1 MGNFRMA
8 GVEIASVEIAGI
20 EMSDIEIAGLEL
32 SASQVQQILLVLSG
46 FIAFVLI
53 VLIINYL
60 TKSRGSSSGEKPGK
74 KPGKK
79 PAKKEPQYEEIFK
92 VENEIIETN
101 PYKNDPDTYFE
112 QSVLQTVTLT
122 LIVGLQEHLTKMAE
136 NPSDQHKAMKAVG
149 KYLEEK
155 SIAPIA
161 FTQWNQSAIQGI
173 AARVIL
179 NGKSRTALFGPSVAM
194 VKATAKFPSEISAQV
209 ESAHAAGQ
217 SVFVLAID
225 GLAYGVFSVSHRLVL
240 IGSGDRI

>member
-1 MGNFRMA
+1 MA
-8 GVEIASVEIAGI
+8 GVEISA
-20 EMSDIEIAGLEL
+20 IEIAGLEL
-32 SASQVQQILLVLSG
+32 TASQVQQILLVLFG

-53 VLIINYL
+53 VLLVNFL
-60 TKSRGSSSGEKPGK
+60 KKSGSSSSGK
-74 KPGKK
+74 KSGKK
-79 PAKKEPQYEEIFK
+79 SAKKEPQYEEIFE

-101 PYKNDPDTYFE
+101 PYKSDPDTYFE

-122 LIVGLQEHLTKMAE
+122 LIIGLREYLTKMAE
-136 NPSDQHKAMKAVG
+136 NPTDQHKAMKGVA
-149 KYLEEK
+149 KYLEDK
-155 SIAPIA
+155 GVAPIA

-194 VKATAKFPSEISAQV
+194 AKATAKFPNEISAQV
-209 ESAHAAGQ
+209 EIAHAAGE

>member
-8 GVEIASVEIAGI
+8 DVEI
-20 EMSDIEIAGLEL
+20 SDIEIAGLEL

-53 VLIINYL
+53 VLIVNYL
-60 TKSRGSSSGEKPGK
+60 TKSRGSSSGEKPSK
-74 KPGKK
+74 KPG
-79 PAKKEPQYEEIFK
+79 KKEPQYEEIFE

-155 SIAPIA
+155 SISPIA

>member
-1 MGNFRMA
+1 MN
-8 GVEIASVEIAGI
+8 GVEISGVEISGVEI
-20 EMSDIEIAGLEL
+20 SGVEIAGLEL
-32 SASQVQQILLVLSG
+32 TAVQVQQILLVLFG

-53 VLIINYL
+53 VLLVNFL
-60 TKSRGSSSGEKPGK
+60 TKNGSSSSGKRSEK
-74 KPGKK
+74 KPG
-79 PAKKEPQYEEIFK
+79 KKEPQYEEIFE

-112 QSVLQTVTLT
+112 QSLLQTVTLT
-122 LIVGLQEHLTKMAE
+122 LIIGLREHLSKMAE
-136 NPSDQHKAMKAVG
+136 NPSDQHKAMKGVA

-155 SIAPIA
+155 GVAPIA

-179 NGKSRTALFGPSVAM
+179 NGKSRTALFGPSLAM
-194 VKATAKFPSEISAQV
+194 AKATAKFPSEIAAQV
-209 ESAHAAGQ
+209 ESAHAAGE

>member
-1 MGNFRMA
+1 MA
-8 GVEIASVEIAGI
+8 GVEISA
-20 EMSDIEIAGLEL
+20 IEIAGLEL
-32 SASQVQQILLVLSG
+32 TASQVQQILLVLFG

-53 VLIINYL
+53 VLLANFL
-60 TKSRGSSSGEKPGK
+60 KKSGSSSSGK
-74 KPGKK
+74 KSEKK
-79 PAKKEPQYEEIFK
+79 SAKKEPQYEEIFE

-101 PYKNDPDTYFE
+101 PYKSDPDTYFE

-122 LIVGLQEHLTKMAE
+122 LIIGLREYLTKMAE
-136 NPSDQHKAMKAVG
+136 NPTDQHKAMKGVA
-149 KYLEEK
+149 KYLEDK
-155 SIAPIA
+155 GVAPIA

-194 VKATAKFPSEISAQV
+194 AKATAKFSSEISAQV
-209 ESAHAAGQ
+209 ESAHAAGEN
-217 SVFVLAID
+217 VFVLAID

>member
-1 MGNFRMA
+1 MA
-8 GVEIASVEIAGI
+8 GVEISA
-20 EMSDIEIAGLEL
+20 IEIAGLEL
-32 SASQVQQILLVLSG
+32 TASQVQQILLVLFG

-53 VLIINYL
+53 VLLANFL
-60 TKSRGSSSGEKPGK
+60 KKSGSSSSGK
-74 KPGKK
+74 KSGKK
-79 PAKKEPQYEEIFK
+79 SDKKEPQYEEIFE

-101 PYKNDPDTYFE
+101 PYKSDPDTYFE

-122 LIVGLQEHLTKMAE
+122 LIIGLREYLTKMAE
-136 NPSDQHKAMKAVG
+136 NPTDQHKAMKGVA
-149 KYLEEK
+149 KYLEDK
-155 SIAPIA
+155 GVAPIA

-194 VKATAKFPSEISAQV
+194 AKATAKFPNEISAQV
-209 ESAHAAGQ
+209 ESAHAAGE

>member
-1 MGNFRMA
+1 MNLFQFSD
-8 GVEIASVEIAGI
+8 VELAGI
-20 EMSDIEIAGLEL
+20 KLTGT
-32 SASQVQQILLVLSG
+32 QVEQIFYVILG
-46 FIAFVLI
+46 FVAFVLL
-53 VLIINYL
+53 VLIINL
-60 TKSRGSSSGEKPGK
+60 VAKKRGAEAGK
-74 KPGKK
+74 KQE
-79 PAKKEPQYEEIFK
+79 KKEPQYEEVFD

-101 PYKNDPDTYFE
+101 PYKSDPDTYFE

-122 LIVGLQEHLTKMAE
+122 LIIGLQEHLTKMAE

-149 KYLEEK
+149 KYLEDK
-155 SIAPIA
+155 SVAPIA

-194 VKATAKFPSEISAQV
+194 AKATAKFPSEISAQV

>member
-1 MGNFRMA
+1 
-8 GVEIASVEIAGI
+8 
-20 EMSDIEIAGLEL
+20 MSGIEIAGLEL
-32 SASQVQQILLVLSG
+32 TASQVQQILLVIFG
-46 FIAFVLI
+46 FIAFALI
-53 VLIINYL
+53 VLMINFF
-60 TKSRGSSSGEKPGK
+60 TKNRSSSADNKSAKKQEKEEK
-74 KPGKK
+74 KK
-79 PAKKEPQYEEIFK
+79 KKEPQYEEIFEI
-92 VENEIIETN
+92 ENEIIETN

-122 LIVGLQEHLTKMAE
+122 LIIGLQEHLTKMAE

-149 KYLEEK
+149 KYLEDK
-155 SIAPIA
+155 SVAPIA

-194 VKATAKFPSEISAQV
+194 AKATAKFPNEISAQV
-209 ESAHAAGQ
+209 ESAHSAGQ
-217 SVFVLAID
+217 SVFILAID

>member
-1 MGNFRMA
+1 MGDIQIA
-8 GVEIASVEIAGI
+8 GVE
-20 EMSDIEIAGLEL
+20 LT
-32 SASQVQQILLVLSG
+32 ASQVQQILFVLLG

-53 VLIINYL
+53 VLIINFK
-60 TKSRGSSSGEKPGK
+60 TKSRNSSVGK
-74 KPGKK
+74 KS
-79 PAKKEPQYEEIFK
+79 AKKEPQYEELFE
-92 VENEIIETN
+92 VENELFESN
-101 PYKNDPDTYFE
+101 PYKNDPDSFLEHPALRTI
-112 QSVLQTVTLT
+112 SLT
-122 LIVGLQEHLTKMAE
+122 LIIGLREHLVKMAE
-136 NPSDQHKAMKAVG
+136 NPSDQHKAMLAVG
-149 KYLEEK
+149 KNLEENGV
-155 SIAPIA
+155 APIA

-194 VKATAKFPSEISAQV
+194 AKATAKFSSEISAQV

>member
-1 MGNFRMA
+1 MSGIEIA
-8 GVEIASVEIAGI
+8 GVEING
-20 EMSDIEIAGLEL
+20 IEIAGLEL
-32 SASQVQQILLVLSG
+32 TASQVQQILLVIFG
-46 FIAFVLI
+46 FIAFALLVL
-53 VLIINYL
+53 VVNFF
-60 TKSRGSSSGEKPGK
+60 TKKRGADAGEKPGK
-74 KPGKK
+74 KSDKK
-79 PAKKEPQYEEIFK
+79 KEKSDKKKEPQYEEIFEI
-92 VENEIIETN
+92 ENEIIETN

-122 LIVGLQEHLTKMAE
+122 LIIGLQEHLTKMAE

-149 KYLEEK
+149 KYLEDK
-155 SIAPIA
+155 SVAPIA

-194 VKATAKFPSEISAQV
+194 AKATAKFPNEISAQV
-209 ESAHAAGQ
+209 ESAHSAGQ

>member
-8 GVEIASVEIAGI
+8 GVEMAGIEIAGVEI
-20 EMSDIEIAGLEL
+20 RAIEIAGLEL
-32 SASQVQQILLVLSG
+32 NASQVQQILLVLFG
-46 FIAFVLI
+46 FIAFVLL
-53 VLIINYL
+53 VLIVNL
-60 TKSRGSSSGEKPGK
+60 VAKKRGADSGEKS
-74 KPGKK
+74 
-79 PAKKEPQYEEIFK
+79 AKKEPQYEEIFE
-92 VENEIIETN
+92 VENEIIESN
-101 PYKNDPDTYFE
+101 PYKSDPDTYFE

-122 LIVGLQEHLTKMAE
+122 LIIGLREYLTKMAE
-136 NPSDQHKAMKAVG
+136 NPTDQHKAMKGVA
-149 KYLEEK
+149 KYLEDK
-155 SIAPIA
+155 GVAPIA

-194 VKATAKFPSEISAQV
+194 AKATAKFSSEISAQV
-209 ESAHAAGQ
+209 ESAHAAGE

>member
-8 GVEIASVEIAGI
+8 SV
-20 EMSDIEIAGLEL
+20 EIAGLEL

-53 VLIINYL
+53 VLIVNYL
-60 TKSRGSSSGEKPGK
+60 TKSRGSSSGEKPSK
-74 KPGKK
+74 KPG
-79 PAKKEPQYEEIFK
+79 KKEPQYEEVFE

-225 GLAYGVFSVSHRLVL
+225 GLAYGVFSVSHRLVSTGL
-240 IGSGDRI
+240 DW

>member
-8 GVEIASVEIAGI
+8 GVEMAGIEIAGVEI
-20 EMSDIEIAGLEL
+20 SAIEIAGLEL
-32 SASQVQQILLVLSG
+32 NASQVQQILLVLFG
-46 FIAFVLI
+46 FIAFVLL
-53 VLIINYL
+53 VLIVNL
-60 TKSRGSSSGEKPGK
+60 VAKKRGADSGK
-74 KPGKK
+74 KPG
-79 PAKKEPQYEEIFK
+79 KKEPQYEEIFE
-92 VENEIIETN
+92 VEDETIETN

-122 LIVGLQEHLTKMAE
+122 LIIGLQEHLTKMAE
-136 NPSDQHKAMKAVG
+136 NPSDQHKAMKGVA
-149 KYLEEK
+149 KYLEDK
-155 SIAPIA
+155 GVAPIA

-194 VKATAKFPSEISAQV
+194 AKATAKFSSEISAQV

>member
-1 MGNFRMA
+1 MGNFQIA
-8 GVEIASVEIAGI
+8 GVEIAGFA
-20 EMSDIEIAGLEL
+20 LT
-32 SASQVQQILLVLSG
+32 ASQVQQILLVLFG
-46 FIAFVLI
+46 FIAFVVI
-53 VLIINYL
+53 VLVINL
-60 TKSRGSSSGEKPGK
+60 VAKKRGADSGAKPGK
-74 KPGKK
+74 GSG
-79 PAKKEPQYEEIFK
+79 KKEPQYEEIFK

-122 LIVGLQEHLTKMAE
+122 LIIGLREYLTKTAE
-136 NPSDQHKAMKAVG
+136 NPSDQHKAMKGVA

-155 SIAPIA
+155 GVAPIA

-173 AARVIL
+173 AARIIL

-194 VKATAKFPSEISAQV
+194 AKATAKFPSEIAAQV
-209 ESAHAAGQ
+209 ESAHAAGE

>member
-1 MGNFRMA
+1 MSGIEIA
-8 GVEIASVEIAGI
+8 GVEING
-20 EMSDIEIAGLEL
+20 IEIAGLEL
-32 SASQVQQILLVLSG
+32 TASQVQQILLVIFG
-46 FIAFVLI
+46 FIAFALI
-53 VLIINYL
+53 VLMINFF
-60 TKSRGSSSGEKPGK
+60 TKNRSSSADNKSAKKQEKVEK
-74 KPGKK
+74 KK
-79 PAKKEPQYEEIFK
+79 KKEPQYEEIFEI
-92 VENEIIETN
+92 ENEIIETN

-122 LIVGLQEHLTKMAE
+122 LIIGLQEHLTKMAE

-149 KYLEEK
+149 KYLEDK
-155 SIAPIA
+155 SVAPIA

-194 VKATAKFPSEISAQV
+194 AKATAKFPNEISAQV
-209 ESAHAAGQ
+209 ESAHSAGQ

>member
-1 MGNFRMA
+1 MN
-8 GVEIASVEIAGI
+8 GVEISGVEISGV
-20 EMSDIEIAGLEL
+20 EIAGLEL
-32 SASQVQQILLVLSG
+32 TASQVQQILLVLFG

-53 VLIINYL
+53 VLLVNFL
-60 TKSRGSSSGEKPGK
+60 TKNGSSGSSKKSEKKSG
-74 KPGKK
+74 
-79 PAKKEPQYEEIFK
+79 KKEPQYEEIFE

-112 QSVLQTVTLT
+112 QSLLQTVTLT
-122 LIVGLQEHLTKMAE
+122 LIIGLREHLSKMAE
-136 NPSDQHKAMKAVG
+136 NPSDQHKAMKGVA

-155 SIAPIA
+155 GVAPIA

-194 VKATAKFPSEISAQV
+194 AKATAKFPSEISAQV
-209 ESAHAAGQ
+209 ESAHAAGE

>member
-1 MGNFRMA
+1 MSGIEIA
-8 GVEIASVEIAGI
+8 GVEING
-20 EMSDIEIAGLEL
+20 IEIAGLEL
-32 SASQVQQILLVLSG
+32 TAFQVQQILLVIFG
-46 FIAFVLI
+46 FIAFALI
-53 VLIINYL
+53 VLMINFF
-60 TKSRGSSSGEKPGK
+60 TKNRSSSADNKSAKKQEKEEK
-74 KPGKK
+74 KK
-79 PAKKEPQYEEIFK
+79 KKEPQYEEIFEI
-92 VENEIIETN
+92 ENEIIETN

-122 LIVGLQEHLTKMAE
+122 LIIGLQEHLTKMAE

-149 KYLEEK
+149 KYLEDK
-155 SIAPIA
+155 SVAPIA

-194 VKATAKFPSEISAQV
+194 AKATAKFPNEISAQV
-209 ESAHAAGQ
+209 ESAHSAGQ

>member
-8 GVEIASVEIAGI
+8 GVEMAGVEISA
-20 EMSDIEIAGLEL
+20 IEIAGLEL
-32 SASQVQQILLVLSG
+32 TASQVQQILLVLFG
-46 FIAFVLI
+46 FIAFVLL
-53 VLIINYL
+53 VLIVNL
-60 TKSRGSSSGEKPGK
+60 VAKKRGADSGK
-74 KPGKK
+74 KLG
-79 PAKKEPQYEEIFK
+79 KKEPQYEEIFE
-92 VENEIIETN
+92 VEDETIETN

-136 NPSDQHKAMKAVG
+136 NPTDQHKAMKGVA
-149 KYLEEK
+149 KYLEDK
-155 SIAPIA
+155 GVAPIA

-179 NGKSRTALFGPSVAM
+179 NGKSRTALFGPSVAIA
-194 VKATAKFPSEISAQV
+194 KATAKFSSEISAQV
-209 ESAHAAGQ
+209 ESAHAAGE

>member
-8 GVEIASVEIAGI
+8 SV
-20 EMSDIEIAGLEL
+20 EIAGLEL

-53 VLIINYL
+53 VLIVNYL
-60 TKSRGSSSGEKPGK
+60 TKSRGSSSGEKPSK
-74 KPGKK
+74 KPG
-79 PAKKEPQYEEIFK
+79 KKEPQYEEIFE

>member
-8 GVEIASVEIAGI
+8 DDEI
-20 EMSDIEIAGLEL
+20 SDIEIAGLEL

-53 VLIINYL
+53 VLIVNYL
-60 TKSRGSSSGEKPGK
+60 TKSRGSSSGEKPSK
-74 KPGKK
+74 KPG
-79 PAKKEPQYEEIFK
+79 KKEPQYEEIFE

-155 SIAPIA
+155 SISPIA

>member
-8 GVEIASVEIAGI
+8 SVEI
-20 EMSDIEIAGLEL
+20 SDIEIAGLEL

-53 VLIINYL
+53 VLIVNYL
-60 TKSRGSSSGEKPGK
+60 TKSRGSSSGEKPSK
-74 KPGKK
+74 KPG
-79 PAKKEPQYEEIFK
+79 KKEPQYEEVFE

-225 GLAYGVFSVSHRLVL
+225 GLAYGVFSVSHRLVSTGL
-240 IGSGDRI
+240 DW